1 MVTTHRDITEQTA
14 GSGVNL
20 VGNPAHETECH
31 QKGQQNQRLR
41 LFALVDN
48 MLGIELRKVM
58 QKLSDHCGIIR
69 GCYPGLLAT
78 DCVALA
84 VGQESPGHQARG
96 GW

>member
-69 GCYPGLLAT
+69 GHHPGWQGAS
-78 DCVALA
+78 CVAPA
-84 VGQESPGHQARG
+84 VGPRSPGHQARG